1 MKKRK
6 RKRNYKALEKITQV
20 FELPTEALGRSR
32 MILTGNSDLFIEN
45 HCGICRYTLTEI
57 CVMVPGMTVR
67 VGGTGLLLKTLG
79 RENLII
85 YGVIGEIKLEPECVG
100 PC

>member
-1 MKKRK
+1 MNKRR
-6 RKRNYKALEKITQV
+6 RKIDNKVLERATQV
-20 FELPTEALGRSR
+20 FELPGEVLGRSR

-45 HCGICRYTLTEI
+45 HCGICRYTLAEI
-57 CVMVPGMTVR
+57 CVNVPGMHVR
-67 VGGTGLLLKTLG
+67 ICGEGLLLKTLG

-85 YGVIGEIKLEPECVG
+85 YGVIHEIKLEPECDG

>member
-6 RKRNYKALEKITQV
+6 RKTDNKALERATQV
-20 FELPTEALGRSR
+20 FELPGEVLGRAR

-45 HCGICRYTLTEI
+45 HCGICRYTLAEI
-57 CVMVPGMTVR
+57 CVNVPGMSVHI
-67 VGGTGLLLKTLG
+67 GGENLLIKTLG

-85 YGVIGEIKLEPECVG
+85 YGQIREIKLEPECGG

>member
-1 MKKRK
+1 MKKKRRK
-6 RKRNYKALEKITQV
+6 RDYKALEKLTQV
-20 FELPTEALGRSR
+20 FELPGEVLGRSR

-57 CVMVPGMTVR
+57 CVNVPGMSVHIM
-67 VGGTGLLLKTLG
+67 GDGLLLKTLG

-85 YGVIGEIKLEPECVG
+85 YGLIREIKLEPECGG

>member
-1 MKKRK
+1 MKKRN
-6 RKRNYKALEKITQV
+6 RKHNAGLEKITQV
-20 FELPTEALGRSR
+20 FELPGEALGRSR

-45 HCGICRYTLTEI
+45 HRGICRYTLTEI
-57 CVMVPGMTVR
+57 CVNVPGITVCI
-67 VGGTGLLLKTLG
+67 GGDGLLLKMLG

-85 YGVIGEIKLEPECVG
+85 YGVIREIRLQPECDG